1 VIIGNEVNQSTMSI
15 TVVVAIVFVG
25 VIIDLVED
33 LVRILHPL
41 LPHRLLLTP
50 AVRVVIMVDD
60 DHLDENGEILATR
73 DERIDLLRMIMI
85 HERVVLRAVIE
96 TKVAD
101 IIVMIVGRDR
111 MIAMIDDLDR
121 KKDAMVVVVVGVVE
135 TIINT
140 VDAIVVA
147 VIMMIIVVTKWK
159 KEEQIEKLPP
169 KNN

>member
-1 VIIGNEVNQSTMSI
+1 MSI
-15 TVVVAIVFVG
+15 TGVVAIVVVG

-41 LPHRLLLTP
+41 LPHRLLLAP
-50 AVRVVIMVDD
+50 AVLVVIMVDD

-101 IIVMIVGRDR
+101 IIVMRVGRDR

-121 KKDAMVVVVVGVVE
+121 KKDAMVMMVVVVVGVVE

-159 KEEQIEKLPP
+159 KEEQTEKLPS